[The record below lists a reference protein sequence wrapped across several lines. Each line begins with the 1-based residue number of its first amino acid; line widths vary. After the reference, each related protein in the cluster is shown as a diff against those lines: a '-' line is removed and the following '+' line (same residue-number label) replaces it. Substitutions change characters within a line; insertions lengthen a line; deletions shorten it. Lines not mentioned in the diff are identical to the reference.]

1 MIKITATTVQ
11 EKGGSRRGEG
21 GGGRGVNGRVS
32 GDRVGRMG

>member
-21 GGGRGVNGRVS
+21 GGRGVNGRVS